1 MCLFIESIKYK
12 NGAFYRLDLHQMRV
26 NLVFKLYFPGFKP
39 FQLSEIPAFK
49 LFKKEGIYKC
59 RIVFDNNIKEISI
72 LPYERKNFESFQLV
86 ESDIDSLPYK
96 RAERTE
102 LNNAF
107 QQKENCSDIIVV
119 KNGYL
124 TDSSYANI
132 ALWNGKKWVTP
143 SNPLIFGTQRQFLI
157 TDNQIIEGEIHLN
170 DLQKYSKIR
179 IFNAMIEF
187 GEVENDISCIHQIV
201 KRSPSN
207 TN

>member
-12 NGAFYRLDLHQMRV
+12 NGAFYRLDLHQMRI

-102 LNNAF
+102 ITMLFNRKKTAAILLLS
-107 QQKENCSDIIVV
+107 KTDIL
-119 KNGYL
+119 L
-124 TDSSYANI
+124 TVAM
-132 ALWNGKKWVTP
+132 
-143 SNPLIFGTQRQFLI
+143 
-157 TDNQIIEGEIHLN
+157 
-170 DLQKYSKIR
+170 R
-179 IFNAMIEF
+179 I
-187 GEVENDISCIHQIV
+187 
-201 KRSPSN
+201 
-207 TN
+207 

>member
-26 NLVFKLYFPGFKP
+26 NLVFKLYFPEFEP

-119 KNGYL
+119 KKDILL
-124 TDSSYANI
+124 TVAMRI
-132 ALWNGKKWVTP
+132 CIVEW
-143 SNPLIFGTQRQFLI
+143 
-157 TDNQIIEGEIHLN
+157 
-170 DLQKYSKIR
+170 QKMGNSFQPADFWHPTT
-179 IFNAMIEF
+179 IFNY
-187 GEVENDISCIHQIV
+187 
-201 KRSPSN
+201 
-207 TN
+207 